1 MKMTSQRQIYSRSV
15 IPAEA
20 GIQDFGKLS
29 VCTGAATWTPAFAGV
44 TALTGSQE
52 LLIIYQQK

>member
-1 MKMTSQRQIYSRSV
+1 MKMTSHRQIYSRSV
-15 IPAEA
+15 IPAKA
-20 GIQDFGKLS
+20 GIQNFGNLS
-29 VCTGAATWTPAFAGV
+29 VCRGAATWAPAFAGV